1 MMLPALIKKEFKE
14 IVRDPVTLSTA
25 IFLPLVMLFLFG
37 YAISLDVEDIPMA
50 VYDQDRS
57 QESERLIEAFTSSG
71 YFILKYHLSADKE
84 VDDVLDRGKATM
96 ALVIPPD
103 FSKDVNNF
111 RKTSVQILL
120 DGSFSATAMIV
131 SSYATAIVNSY
142 SMELLDRYLDK
153 KGITVE
159 HPVGVVPRVWY
170 NPPMKSVNYIV
181 PGLFAVLLMA
191 FPPMLTALAVV
202 REKERGTI
210 EQVYVSPITPSTF
223 ILGKIVP
230 YGMIAFGEMLLI
242 LITGTLWFQI
252 PLKGSLVL
260 LMGTSIIY
268 VLITVGIGL
277 FVSTITRTQLAAM
290 LLSLILILTLMP
302 SFLFSGFLFPIV
314 TMPYMM
320 QLYTYFFPA
329 RYFNDI
335 SRDLFLKGV
344 GLEYLW
350 GNILLLVV
358 YASVLF
364 ILASLRF
371 RKKVA

>member
-1 MMLPALIKKEFKE
+1 
-14 IVRDPVTLSTA
+14 
-25 IFLPLVMLFLFG
+25 
-37 YAISLDVEDIPMA
+37 
-50 VYDQDRS
+50 
-57 QESERLIEAFTSSG
+57 
-71 YFILKYHLSADKE
+71 
-84 VDDVLDRGKATM
+84 
-96 ALVIPPD
+96 
-103 FSKDVNNF
+103 
-111 RKTSVQILL
+111 
-120 DGSFSATAMIV
+120 
-131 SSYATAIVNSY
+131 
-142 SMELLDRYLDK
+142 
-153 KGITVE
+153 
-159 HPVGVVPRVWY
+159 
-170 NPPMKSVNYIV
+170 
-181 PGLFAVLLMA
+181 
-191 FPPMLTALAVV
+191 
-202 REKERGTI
+202 
-210 EQVYVSPITPSTF
+210 
-223 ILGKIVP
+223 
-230 YGMIAFGEMLLI
+230 MLLI

-290 LLSLILILTLMP
+290 LLSLILTLMP
-302 SFLFSGFLFPIV
+302 SFLFSGFLFPIA